1 MKGRLNGKLIKIA
14 MNPSPFNQNEVNF
27 VVIMFRDE
35 LAPIEEYSI
44 SRFLWKPI
52 LEEEEE
58 SNEHNVR
65 NHLNRKRQKREVS
78 SSNLWWCVIIHKP
91 GGRVVYHL

>member
-1 MKGRLNGKLIKIA
+1 MKNVL
-14 MNPSPFNQNEVNF
+14 
-27 VVIMFRDE
+27 
-35 LAPIEEYSI
+35 
-44 SRFLWKPI
+44 SRFLGVPI

-65 NHLNRKRQKREVS
+65 NHLNRKRQKREEVS
-78 SSNLWWCVIIHKP
+78 SSNLRWCVIVHKP